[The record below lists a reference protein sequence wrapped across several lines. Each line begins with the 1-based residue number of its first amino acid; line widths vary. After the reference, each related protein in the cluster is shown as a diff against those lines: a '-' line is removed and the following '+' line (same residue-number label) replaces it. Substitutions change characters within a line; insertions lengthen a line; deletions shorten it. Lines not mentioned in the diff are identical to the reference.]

1 MREFLYP
8 MYNANKSDKT
18 RLKIVAHICG
28 KMQVLHESDDAAGE
42 FKMQG
47 LLHDKVV
54 SRWYINDNTL
64 VLEIGSCP
72 HQGVGYDGTR
82 SMRFCMLRSS
92 QRIIDDRAATL
103 YQSCRYEQC
112 PLADGRK

>member
-18 RLKIVAHICG
+18 RLKIVANICG

-54 SRWYINDNTL
+54 SRWCINDNTL

-72 HQGVGYDGTR
+72 HQGVGHDGTR